1 MQIILNV
8 IWLLIAGIELAV
20 AYVVA
25 GLVMIVTIVGIPFGL
40 QAFKLAGYSLW
51 PFGRVVLKTRGGS
64 VLGGFGNVLWIVLV
78 GWWLALAHLITG
90 IALCLTIIGIPLGIA
105 NFKLMEL
112 ALLPFGREIADRNS
126 MATVPADALTVR

>member
-1 MQIILNV
+1 MGTV
-8 IWLLIAGIELAV
+8 VWLLIAGIELAV

-25 GLVMIVTIVGIPFGL
+25 GLVMIVTIIGIPFGL

-51 PFGRVVLKTRGGS
+51 PFGRVVLKTRDGS
-64 VLGGFGNVLWIVLV
+64 VLGGFGNVLWILLV

-126 MATVPADALTVR
+126 MATVPSDALTVR

>member
-1 MQIILNV
+1 MQLVLNV
-8 IWLLIAGIELAV
+8 VWLLIAGIELAV

-51 PFGRVVLKTRGGS
+51 PFGRVVLKTGRGS
-64 VLGGFGNVLWIVLV
+64 ALGGLGNVLWILLV

-90 IALCLTIIGIPLGIA
+90 IALCLTIVGIPLGIA

-112 ALLPFGREIADRNS
+112 ALLPFGHEIADRNS
-126 MATVPADALTVR
+126 MATVPVDALTVR